1 MYFIERFREGRPVPL
16 ALPTGIFLEDAFPVS
31 PRSPGQVPLSG
42 QTVPGAQTITA
53 GVPAHIPPDGGAQV
67 LEHQKESKVPVL
79 DQNIVSQLPREERET
94 LTAKQ
99 REAKELEQ
107 QVLEAEK
114 ATASTALKIDY
125 YRAKLQEL
133 VSKSMFRVIIFIFL
147 IHKELERTTL
157 LQEIHSFAYT
167 LNSM

>member
-1 MYFIERFREGRPVPL
+1 MLYLFVARPHSQ
-16 ALPTGIFLEDAFPVS
+16 AAIT
-31 PRSPGQVPLSG
+31 GQVPLSG

-107 QVLEAEK
+107 QV
-114 ATASTALKIDY
+114 TSIP
-125 YRAKLQEL
+125 
-133 VSKSMFRVIIFIFL
+133 
-147 IHKELERTTL
+147 
-157 LQEIHSFAYT
+157 
-167 LNSM
+167 